1 MSINLLEYMKI
12 YCNIQVIKYRIIKK
26 IFVLKDTEKAT
37 PNEDTNEVVD
47 ATEEE
52 DPIIEDVSRVDLT
65 NLEVVSR

>member
-1 MSINLLEYMKI
+1 MII
-12 YCNIQVIKYRIIKK
+12 YRFKK
-26 IFVLKDTEKAT
+26 KQLFFLIDTEKAT
-37 PNEDTNEVVD
+37 PNEDTNEAVD

>member
-1 MSINLLEYMKI
+1 MFKSFI
-12 YCNIQVIKYRIIKK
+12 YSQKRQ
-26 IFVLKDTEKAT
+26 IFFLKDTEKAT
-37 PNEDTNEVVD
+37 PNEDTNEAVD